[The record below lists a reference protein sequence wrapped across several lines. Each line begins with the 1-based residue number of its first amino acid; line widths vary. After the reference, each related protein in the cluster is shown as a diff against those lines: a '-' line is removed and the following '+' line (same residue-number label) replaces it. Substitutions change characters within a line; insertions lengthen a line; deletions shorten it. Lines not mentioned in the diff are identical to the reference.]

1 MTTDPT
7 TTTTTT
13 AAAPVDERTD
23 LLASLARH
31 RWFLT
36 FTLRGLSEEQAR
48 LRPTASALSLGGL
61 LKHVAKAEDQW
72 ARFLVVGAAAM
83 GTSGEE
89 WADGFEM
96 GAHETVD
103 GLLAQYVEVA
113 ARTDELV
120 RTLPD
125 LGAAQALPSAPW
137 FEPGASWS
145 ARRVLLHVLAE
156 TAQHAGHADVLRE
169 SIDGAKTMG

>member
-1 MTTDPT
+1 MSTSST
-7 TTTTTT
+7 TTSTT
-13 AAAPVDERTD
+13 PVDERAD
-23 LLASLARH
+23 LLASLTRH

-36 FTLRGLSEEQAR
+36 FTLRGLSDEQAR

-61 LKHVAKAEDQW
+61 VKHVATTEDQW

-83 GTSGEE
+83 GTGGDE
-89 WADGFEM
+89 WAEGFEM
-96 GAHETVD
+96 GPGETV
-103 GLLAQYVEVA
+103 GALLARYAEVA

-125 LGAAQALPSAPW
+125 LGAAQALPAAPW